1 MRLRQSLTAL
11 AGAALVLG
19 AAGAADAAC
28 SLKTAVDG
36 TFAPHAMPT
45 MDGKTEGFNIDLAQ
59 EVAKRLGCEIE
70 ITSAQYSGLLPAM
83 QAGTYDFIAAPT
95 TVTQERAEQMLFA
108 EGYLNTDYQFVVKKG
123 APEIGSLEE
132 LEGKT
137 IAVNKGSAYDAW
149 ARKIADE
156 VGWIVESY
164 GTNTDAVQAVLS
176 GRAFANVAGQTVI
189 QYAAKRNPQLQLSY
203 YHSTGLVWSM
213 PFRKDS
219 VELRNEVENALEC
232 MKLDGTVAAMSEKW
246 FGVTPK
252 EGDAA
257 VTVYPGYGVPGMPG
271 YDPTE
276 HEPACG

>member
-213 PFRKDS
+213 PFREDS